1 MNAITERFFM
11 LARRPHVGR
20 PRDDGL
26 RTGLRSF
33 LVGRYIIIYRVEDD
47 DVLIL
52 HAIAADRDIEP
63 LL

>member
-1 MNAITERFFM
+1 M

-20 PRDDGL
+20 PRDDGP

-52 HAIAADRDIEP
+52 HVIAADRDIEP